1 MDTTKT
7 LREWLRQERGR
18 ATRMANELNINYSF
32 LMQIASGKKRALLD
46 TAIRIE
52 AYTNQEV
59 SIETLNATYLQAEK

>member
-32 LMQIASGKKRALLD
+32 LMQIASGKKRAPFGHG
-46 TAIRIE
+46 
-52 AYTNQEV
+52 Y
-59 SIETLNATYLQAEK
+59 SY